1 MTTRLSTTIQDR
13 HVHSRLTNGRG
24 AAVPPAFLIMC
35 TASSHAGCK
44 SHLYNAI
51 RSYLQSENRAQ
62 PIIGLNRITEM
73 WTNNEPPV
81 YFCDVCFL
89 RILKTDIRNH
99 IVGSLHRYN
108 YIKSH
113 HAHGWRSYTDLTL
126 LARPLMD
133 LAKTVEQREGTG
145 DVQVLCVDD
154 SEYKEMTSWP
164 VPAAFGKLQRIRNQQ
179 DPNVIQ
185 SVVHNS
191 EVKGNEAAVQEF
203 ENNDKNYSE
212 SKASPKHPSTPP
224 VSSKCSGIIE
234 PLHKQSNANRTS
246 PSPKTLSPVRP
257 LLQSQE
263 ASTHLNQMDCNV
275 LSRMTSIE
283 SSLAP
288 SLVQHINQDQTVI
301 QDKYQI
307 PQRWMMS
314 SKTQCLAETRSLHMS
329 RTISLVR
336 PPSQWSPIRI
346 PYQNETVH
354 PNEEESQVSHPFPL
368 SYGSHSLHLVQTAN
382 AYEAQLQT
390 SSLTVSHMVPERTQ
404 DGTNKQE
411 SFSDES
417 CIHTTEPVSAV
428 DLRVIEPIITQRALE
443 PHGYNSHGYNSIY
456 DEIDFK
462 EPFSTDF
469 EAHAVEAQSHTSVK
483 EKIPLPSQS
492 PSSQIQSIEDTPK
505 SCTKKNPL
513 IGLQAVIKCQSV
525 DGNPPP
531 CCYLCQL
538 CSMKL
543 KKKNVISH
551 LTGLQHRQS
560 YIEVFHPQLLSN
572 IKQECHNENER
583 LDDIAMQLEQQDGR
597 GQIKVMRL
605 SACLISEVM
614 HRDYHWCMKI
624 LNCGASVEPFNK
636 LPDKTTAHS
645 QVLKRPAES
654 IKSFSGAS
662 LPNHLIPQKMKKVD
676 PTNVISTKSVKN
688 PVFKVSLSLQEGPVV
703 IERDPLRVTATVAPE
718 IENQSPKCTYTE
730 NKALSLE
737 INRQSED
744 QTCLHACPPTVY
756 NQEESWKTLAFP
768 DGNALTQASIPT
780 LTHPHTQ
787 VSHVDSRF
795 IEVVSPVRYAYEGQ
809 YDHSQAIQVVEPSL
823 RIVECDSLEEMPTYA
838 DCPVQDGFFCGN
850 DWILQRQV
858 TGPSAQ
864 SHPEYMSNMWY

>member
-1 MTTRLSTTIQDR
+1 
-13 HVHSRLTNGRG
+13 
-24 AAVPPAFLIMC
+24 MC

-44 SHLYNAI
+44 SHLYNAM
-51 RSYLQSENRAQ
+51 RSYLNSENRAQ

-133 LAKTVEQREGTG
+133 MAKTVEQREGTG

-154 SEYKEMTSWP
+154 VIYKEMTSWP

-179 DPNVIQ
+179 DSNMIQ

-191 EVKGNEAAVQEF
+191 PVKGNETAVQGLQEL
-203 ENNDKNYSE
+203 ENSNKINSQ
-212 SKASPKHPSTPP
+212 SRASPKHPSTPP
-224 VSSKCSGIIE
+224 MSSKCSGVIE
-234 PLHKQSNANRTS
+234 PLPKLSNPNRTS

-257 LLQSQE
+257 LLQSQG
-263 ASTHLNQMDCNV
+263 ASTHLNQMDCHV
-275 LSRMTSIE
+275 SSRMPNLE

-288 SLVQHINQDQTVI
+288 ALIQHVNQDQTVI
-301 QDKYQI
+301 QDRYQI

-314 SKTQCLAETRSLHMS
+314 SETQCLAETRSLHMS

-346 PYQNETVH
+346 PSQNETVH
-354 PNEEESQVSHPFPL
+354 PSEEESGVSHPFPI
-368 SYGSHSLHLVQTAN
+368 SYGSHSLHLAQTAD

-390 SSLTVSHMVPERTQ
+390 SSFTVNHMVPERTQ

-411 SFSDES
+411 FFSDES
-417 CIHTTEPVSAV
+417 FIHTTEPVGAV
-428 DLRVIEPIITQRALE
+428 DLRVIKPIITQRALE
-443 PHGYNSHGYNSIY
+443 PHGYNSFY

-462 EPFSTDF
+462 EPFSIDF
-469 EAHAVEAQSHTSVK
+469 GAHAVEAQSHTSVE
-483 EKIPLPSQS
+483 EKIPLPSRNTATQTQS

-543 KKKNVISH
+543 KKKNVFSH

-560 YIEVFHPQLLSN
+560 YIEVFHPELLPN
-572 IKQECHNENER
+572 IKRECHNVDER

-605 SACLISEVM
+605 SACLISEVL
-614 HRDYHWCMKI
+614 HRDYHWCMKV

-636 LPDKTTAHS
+636 WPEKNTAHS

-654 IKSFSGAS
+654 IKSSS
-662 LPNHLIPQKMKKVD
+662 LPTHLMPQKMKKVD
-676 PTNVISTKSVKN
+676 PTNIISTKSVKN

-703 IERDPLRVTATVAPE
+703 IERDPLSVTATVAPE
-718 IENQSPKCTYTE
+718 IENQSPKCTYKE
-730 NKALSLE
+730 NEASLSLE
-737 INRQSED
+737 INSPSED
-744 QTCLHACPPTVY
+744 QTCLHAWPPTVY
-756 NQEESWKTLAFP
+756 NQEESWNTLEFP
-768 DGNALTQASIPT
+768 DGNALTQASIPS

-795 IEVVSPVRYAYEGQ
+795 FEVMSPVRYAYEGQ

-823 RIVECDSLEEMPTYA
+823 RSVECDSLEEMPTYA

-858 TGPSAQ
+858 TGPSAND
-864 SHPEYMSNMWY
+864 HPEYMRNMWY